1 MLKKI
6 SKALA
11 DPAMAAYFLRDKVD
25 PRGLWLRYG
34 ALARRVGLDRLY
46 FVLSFDCDIED
57 DIRVVWEVH
66 TRLANMGAKPVYAVP
81 GELLERGEA
90 VYRRILEAGGEFINH
105 GYTEHTYYDTERSAH
120 ASCFFY
126 DQLPLDTVRGD
137 IVNGDRC
144 LKEVLGVEPRGF
156 RAPHFGTFQKEKQ
169 LSFMHSVLSELGYA
183 FSTSTTPLYAF
194 RKGPIF
200 RDFGVREIPVSGMGS
215 SPLTILDT
223 WGCFMAPGR
232 SLGPDDYYME
242 GVTAA
247 ESFGRAGVGILNYY
261 ADPSHIYDQDIFFKT
276 VEKWL
281 AVATP
286 VTYRE
291 LLENMQCNIVS

>member
-1 MLKKI
+1 MLNKI
-6 SKALA
+6 YKAVTN
-11 DPAMAAYFLRDKVD
+11 PALVGYFLRDKID
-25 PRGLWLRYG
+25 RYSLWNRYKY
-34 ALARRVGLDRLY
+34 LAQRAGLDRLY
-46 FVLSFDCDIED
+46 LVLSFDCDTED
-57 DIRVVWEVH
+57 DISVVWEMH
-66 TRLANMGAKPVYAVP
+66 LRLLRMGAKPVYAVP
-81 GELLERGEA
+81 GELLKKGAAIYQR
-90 VYRRILEAGGEFINH
+90 VLDAGGEFINH

-126 DQLPLDTVRGD
+126 DQLPLDTVRDD

-144 LKEVLGVEPRGF
+144 LKEVLGVEARGF

-169 LSFMHSVLSELGYA
+169 LSFIHSVLSELGYD
-183 FSTSTTPLYAF
+183 FSTSTTPLYAY

-200 RDFGVREIPVSGMGS
+200 RDFGVNEIPVSGMGS

-232 SLGPDDYYME
+232 ALGPDDYYAE

-247 ESFGRAGVGILNYY
+247 ENFGRAGVGILNYY

-291 LLENMQCNIVS
+291 LLENLQCNTVS